1 MKPTVIGGDTQ
12 TRRQTTR
19 MVANS
24 MAVQDLPAA
33 FPVALSLEQ
42 MRIVEKDL
50 GAVDFVMMPLR
61 EIATLGNEAE
71 VALHRTLDSFLSK
84 IDQFENPRL
93 FKLVAELKEKV
104 DQQELP
110 ALADRILNGKPGAW
124 DRFKGMF
131 SKKALAKAMD
141 QVWEDT
147 KRLASGK
154 TRTLVDLVNTMDRE
168 LRAEQSKLE
177 GEIRNMEQLKGVYRD
192 RYSDFVVTVAF
203 MSAFLE
209 KAKMEV
215 QMAEQVTDPNN
226 PVQKAELDDLRDK
239 FQALESRA
247 LALEG
252 TLSRLPADQ
261 LVIRQLQNAGITT
274 LQETSTTAASR
285 FASIKMTLLTIH
297 GALVTKSVQQLADQG
312 AALDANLAS
321 VRGTLMRDVVTKAA
335 NAPGDNRL
343 AQAEQLRGI
352 VSETTVLVGI
362 IEQAR
367 TSNAQKF
374 KQARN
379 TFAQARQEMLALGQQ
394 IRPDR
399 QLSY

>member
-19 MVANS
+19 MVADS

-33 FPVALSLEQ
+33 FPVALSPEQ
-42 MRIVEKDL
+42 MCIVEKDL
-50 GAVDFVMMPLR
+50 GAADFVTMPLR

-110 ALADRILNGKPGAW
+110 DLADRILNGRPSGW
-124 DRFKGMF
+124 DRFIGMF

-154 TRTLVDLVNTMDRE
+154 TKTLVDLVNTMDRE
-168 LRAEQSKLE
+168 LRTEQSKLE
-177 GEIRNMEQLKGVYRD
+177 GEIRNMEQLKGAYRD

-215 QMAEQVTDPNN
+215 QMAEQATDPNN

-285 FASIKMTLLTIH
+285 FASIKMTLLALH

-312 AALDANLAS
+312 AALDANLAT
-321 VRGTLMRDVVTKAA
+321 VRGTLMRDVVTRAV

-343 AQAEQLRGI
+343 AQAEQLSGI
-352 VSETTVLVGI
+352 VSETTALVGI

-367 TSNAQKF
+367 MGNAQKF
-374 KQARN
+374 GQARQM
-379 TFAQARQEMLALGQQ
+379 FAQARKEMLALGQQ

-399 QLSY
+399 QLNY

>member
-19 MVANS
+19 MVADL

-33 FPVALSLEQ
+33 FPVALSPEQ

-50 GAVDFVMMPLR
+50 GVADFVTMPLR

-110 ALADRILNGKPGAW
+110 ALADRILNGRPSGW
-124 DRFKGMF
+124 DRLRGMF

-154 TRTLVDLVNTMDRE
+154 TKTLVDLVNTMDRE
-168 LRAEQSKLE
+168 LRTEQSKLE
-177 GEIRNMEQLKGVYRD
+177 GEIRNMEQLKGAYRD

-215 QMAEQVTDPNN
+215 QMAEQATDPNN

-285 FASIKMTLLTIH
+285 FASIKTTLLALH

-312 AALDANLAS
+312 AALDANLAT
-321 VRGTLMRDVVTKAA
+321 VRGTLMRDVVTRAV

-343 AQAEQLRGI
+343 AQAEQLSGI
-352 VSETTVLVGI
+352 VSETTALVGI

-367 TSNAQKF
+367 MGNAQKF
-374 KQARN
+374 GQARQM
-379 TFAQARQEMLALGQQ
+379 FAQARKEMLALGQQ

-399 QLSY
+399 QLNY

>member
-19 MVANS
+19 MVADS

-33 FPVALSLEQ
+33 FPVALSPEQ

-110 ALADRILNGKPGAW
+110 ALADRILNGRPSGW
-124 DRFKGMF
+124 DRFRGMF
-131 SKKALAKAMD
+131 SKKVLAKAMD

-154 TRTLVDLVNTMDRE
+154 TKTLVDLVNTMDRE
-168 LRAEQSKLE
+168 LCAEQSKLE
-177 GEIRNMEQLKGVYRD
+177 GEIRNMEQLKVAYRD

-215 QMAEQVTDPNN
+215 QMAEQATDPNN

-285 FASIKMTLLTIH
+285 FASIKMTLLAIH

-312 AALDANLAS
+312 AALDANLAT
-321 VRGTLMRDVVTKAA
+321 VRATLMRDVVTRAA

-343 AQAEQLRGI
+343 AQAGQLRGI
-352 VSETTVLVGI
+352 VSETTALVDI

-367 TSNAQKF
+367 MGNAQKF
-374 KQARN
+374 GQARQM
-379 TFAQARQEMLALGQQ
+379 FVQARQEMLALGQQ

-399 QLSY
+399 QLDY

>member
-50 GAVDFVMMPLR
+50 GAADFVTMPLR

-154 TRTLVDLVNTMDRE
+154 TKTLVDLVNTMDRE
-168 LRAEQSKLE
+168 LRTEQSKLE

-215 QMAEQVTDPNN
+215 QMAEQATDPNN

>member
-19 MVANS
+19 MVADS

-33 FPVALSLEQ
+33 FPVALSPEQ
-42 MRIVEKDL
+42 MCIVEKDL

-71 VALHRTLDSFLSK
+71 VALHRTLDSFLSR

-141 QVWEDT
+141 KVWEDT

-154 TRTLVDLVNTMDRE
+154 TKTLVDLVNTMDRE
-168 LRAEQSKLE
+168 LRTEQSKLE
-177 GEIRNMEQLKGVYRD
+177 GEIRNMEQLKGAYRD

-321 VRGTLMRDVVTKAA
+321 VRGTHMRDVVTKAA

>member
-19 MVANS
+19 MVADS

-33 FPVALSLEQ
+33 FPVALSPEQ
-42 MRIVEKDL
+42 MCIVEKDL

-71 VALHRTLDSFLSK
+71 VALHRTLDSFLSR

-154 TRTLVDLVNTMDRE
+154 TRTLVDLVNNMDRE

-177 GEIRNMEQLKGVYRD
+177 GEIRNMEQLKGAYRD

>member
-50 GAVDFVMMPLR
+50 GAADFVTMPLR

-154 TRTLVDLVNTMDRE
+154 TKTLVDLVNTMDRE
-168 LRAEQSKLE
+168 LRTEQSKLE
-177 GEIRNMEQLKGVYRD
+177 GEIRNMEQLKGAYRD

>member
-1 MKPTVIGGDTQ
+1 MKPTVIGCDTK

-19 MVANS
+19 TVADS
-24 MAVQDLPAA
+24 TAVQDLPDA
-33 FPVALSLEQ
+33 FPVALSPEQ
-42 MRIVEKDL
+42 MRIVEKNL
-50 GAVDFVMMPLR
+50 GVADFVTMPLR

-71 VALHRTLDSFLSK
+71 VALHRTLDSFLFR
-84 IDQFENPRL
+84 IDQLENPRL

-124 DRFKGMF
+124 GRLRGMF
-131 SKKALAKAMD
+131 SRKALAKAMD

-154 TRTLVDLVNTMDRE
+154 TKTLVDLVNTMDRE
-168 LRAEQSKLE
+168 LRTEQSKLE
-177 GEIRNMEQLKGVYRD
+177 GEIRNMEQLKGAYRD
-192 RYSDFVVTVAF
+192 RYSDFVVIVAF

-215 QMAEQVTDPNN
+215 RTAEQATDPNN
-226 PVQKAELDDLRDK
+226 PVQKVELDDLRDK

-285 FASIKMTLLTIH
+285 FASIKTTLLALH

-312 AALDANLAS
+312 AALDANLAT
-321 VRGTLMRDVVTKAA
+321 VRGTLMRDVVTRAV

-343 AQAEQLRGI
+343 AQAEQLSGI
-352 VSETTVLVGI
+352 VSETTALVGI

-367 TSNAQKF
+367 MGNAQKF
-374 KQARN
+374 GQARQM
-379 TFAQARQEMLALGQQ
+379 FAQARQEMLALGQQ

>member
-1 MKPTVIGGDTQ
+1 MKPTLIGSTVLPVTPVTVAEQPQ
-12 TRRQTTR
+12 TYPLALSQT
-19 MVANS
+19 
-24 MAVQDLPAA
+24 
-33 FPVALSLEQ
+33 FPVALSAEQ
-42 MRIVEKDL
+42 TSIVVQNL
-50 GAVDFVMMPLR
+50 GAADFVMMPLR
-61 EIATLGNEAE
+61 EVATLGNEAE
-71 VALHRTLDSFLSK
+71 VALHRTLDGFLSK
-84 IDQFENPRL
+84 IDQFENPKL

-124 DRFKGMF
+124 DRFKGVF

-141 QVWEDT
+141 QVWEET

-154 TRTLVDLVNTMDRE
+154 TKTLVDLVNTMDRE
-168 LRAEQSKLE
+168 LRTEQSKLE
-177 GEIRNMEQLKGVYRD
+177 NEIRNMEQLKDAYRD

-209 KAKMEV
+209 KAKQQV
-215 QMAEQVTDPNN
+215 QVFEQSMDQNN
-226 PVQKAELDDLRDK
+226 PVQKVEYDELRDK
-239 FQALESRA
+239 LQALESRA

-252 TLSRLPADQ
+252 TLSRIPADQ

-274 LQETSTTAASR
+274 LQETTTTAASR

-312 AALDANLAS
+312 AALDANLAA

-352 VSETTVLVGI
+352 VSETTALVGI

-374 KQARN
+374 EQARN

-399 QLSY
+399 QLNY